1 MAAVWQEAG
10 AGDGAMASRGV
21 VTVVCFVRVYR
32 DECVFISSRHGGGVA
47 AALVGRAGGR
57 VSLRDRRVDV
67 SPGSGARGL
76 HAGRP
81 LGGRRALSRVRPGL
95 WRPRRRGWQAGW
107 LSRWRRASAIRP
119 HTNTQ

>member
-47 AALVGRAGGR
+47 AALVGRAGG
-57 VSLRDRRVDV
+57 SLSVTGELMCHPEV
-67 SPGSGARGL
+67 V
-76 HAGRP
+76 
-81 LGGRRALSRVRPGL
+81 RADSTPAAL
-95 WRPRRRGWQAGW
+95 
-107 LSRWRRASAIRP
+107 
-119 HTNTQ
+119 